1 VFTRV
6 TSCPGVDALRDV
18 SLGCTITR
26 PHVRSQ
32 VDVHLDIR
40 LLRELR
46 HTLGGFGS
54 MRPFACFLLLSRSCL
69 VSGRVHSCLVSG
81 RVDRSLAELVNYGE
95 RSYVGSAGLCMAVV
109 SLHTIVLMHLHD
121 EYHPRMYIHTVV

>member
-1 VFTRV
+1 VVTRV
-6 TSCPGVDALRDV
+6 TSCPCVIVLRDV
-18 SLGCTITR
+18 SLDSSITR
-26 PHVRSQ
+26 PHVFSQ
-32 VDVHLDIR
+32 VNVHLDVR
-40 LLRELR
+40 LLWELR
-46 HTLGGFGS
+46 RTCVGLGS

-121 EYHPRMYIHTVV
+121 EYHPRMYIHVVV